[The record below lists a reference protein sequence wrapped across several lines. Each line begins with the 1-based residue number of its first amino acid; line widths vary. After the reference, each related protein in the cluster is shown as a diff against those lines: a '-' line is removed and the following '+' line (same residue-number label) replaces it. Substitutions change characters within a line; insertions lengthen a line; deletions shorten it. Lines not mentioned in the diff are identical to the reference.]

1 MDKTLGMGGREVS
14 QKSAKVLAK
23 ETKGYRVV
31 IYLDGNIMQCL
42 KGLDSGPK
50 PHSVL
55 QQLCGLADIS

>member
-31 IYLDGNIMQCL
+31 IYLDGNIM
-42 KGLDSGPK
+42 
-50 PHSVL
+50 
-55 QQLCGLADIS
+55 